1 MKPKIEIIE
10 NNDLL
15 TELNKCVKR
24 LKKLGKSE
32 QARKMDKD
40 IFENFT
46 GSLDSAKEIISK
58 YYEIT
63 N

>member
-15 TELNKCVKR
+15 AELNKCVKQ